1 MPLERARTQLLAGE
15 AFRRFK
21 QRGRAREMFEAALAA
36 FEAAGAPAWADRA
49 RDGLAR
55 LGRPGAGGD
64 TLTESE
70 RRLAELAASG
80 LTNHEVAARAFV
92 SVKTVEANLTR
103 VYRKLGVR
111 SRVGLANALR
121 EARGETPPA

>member
-1 MPLERARTQLLAGE
+1 ML
-15 AFRRFK
+15 
-21 QRGRAREMFEAALAA
+21 EAALAT
-36 FEAAGAPAWADRA
+36 FDGAGAPAWSARA

-55 LGRPGAGGD
+55 LGRPGSGGD
-64 TLTESE
+64 TLTETE

-80 LTNHEVAARAFV
+80 LTNTEVAARAFV

-121 EARGETPPA
+121 EAQGEAPPA